1 MSTKYTLQV
10 YAKGL
15 GEWVSFN
22 FDNLTDAN
30 RHAKL
35 LMWGGEKH
43 ENLKLLNS
51 NNKTL
56 KLKNHGVIKGWK
68 GTVE

>member
-1 MSTKYTLQV
+1 
-10 YAKGL
+10 
-15 GEWVSFN
+15 
-22 FDNLTDAN
+22 
-30 RHAKL
+30 
-35 LMWGGEKH
+35 MWGGEKH